1 MSAPIEACLVVVT
14 RTIEGRTHVLLGEK
28 LRGFG
33 RGRTVVPGGKVD
45 PGETPRQAAARE
57 LFEETSLRV
66 DETDLTARGVVT
78 FAFPDGGGV
87 DMRVHVFV
95 TDSSDGAAEDSDELL
110 VTWAPVDD
118 LPTSRMWP
126 DNVHWLPAAL
136 TGGFDE
142 AAFTYAA
149 DGVTLVEDT
158 GV

>member
-1 MSAPIEACLVVVT
+1 MSEPIETCLVVVT
-14 RTIEGRTHVLLGEK
+14 RTLEGRTHLLLGEK

-33 RGRTVVPGGKVD
+33 QGRMVVPGGKVD
-45 PGETPRQAAARE
+45 PGETPRRAAARE

-66 DETDLTARGVVT
+66 NDADLDARGVVT

-95 TDSSDGAAEDSDELL
+95 TDAAEGEPTDSDELL
-110 VTWAPVDD
+110 VTWAPVDA

-136 TGGFDE
+136 AGGFDE
-142 AAFTYAA
+142 ATFTYAA
-149 DGVTLVEDT
+149 DGATLASHT
-158 GV
+158 GI

>member
-1 MSAPIEACLVVVT
+1 M
-14 RTIEGRTHVLLGEK
+14 LGEK

-33 RGRTVVPGGKVD
+33 QGRMVVPGGKVD
-45 PGETPRQAAARE
+45 PGEAPRRAAARE

-66 DETDLTARGVVT
+66 NDADLDARGVVT

-95 TDSSDGAAEDSDELL
+95 TDAAAGEPKDSDELL
-110 VTWAPVDD
+110 VTWVPVDA

-136 TGGFDE
+136 AGGFDE
-142 AAFTYAA
+142 ATFTYAA
-149 DGVTLVEDT
+149 DGATLASHT
-158 GV
+158 GI